1 MLLLRK
7 DAVLDSILSLYLQHM
22 SLFRKRKEK
31 EATKPFPIRTIEDLK
46 NSVNILFIDDIQFKT
61 VDALKEKDGWR
72 NIQKVRDIDSITQ
85 KELAEAHIIFVDVQG
100 VGKKLSFA
108 DEGLGLILAIKEH
121 YPEKKVVMYSAESN
135 GKVDAFHP
143 AANIVDGRLRKSA
156 SRYEFETT
164 IERLSQ
170 DAFCLD
176 NCAKHV
182 KEVLKRELGIDKSE
196 DEVKTIIMRIY
207 GNENNP
213 TVESIKK
220 EFGLNEIGSIASI
233 IQLLLLPIGA

>member
-1 MLLLRK
+1 
-7 DAVLDSILSLYLQHM
+7 
-22 SLFRKRKEK
+22 
-31 EATKPFPIRTIEDLK
+31 
-46 NSVNILFIDDIQFKT
+46 
-61 VDALKEKDGWR
+61 
-72 NIQKVRDIDSITQ
+72 
-85 KELAEAHIIFVDVQG
+85 
-100 VGKKLSFA
+100 
-108 DEGLGLILAIKEH
+108 
-121 YPEKKVVMYSAESN
+121 MYSAESN

-143 AANIVDGRLRKSA
+143 AANIVDGRLRKTA

-182 KEVLKRELGIDKSE
+182 KEVLKRELGVDKSE

-213 TVESIKK
+213 TAESIKK
-220 EFGLNEIGSIASI
+220 EFGLSEIGSIASI
-233 IQLLLLPIGA
+233 IQLLLLPIGV

>member
-1 MLLLRK
+1 MNFL
-7 DAVLDSILSLYLQHM
+7 
-22 SLFRKRKEK
+22 RKRKKK
-31 EATKPFPIRTIEDLK
+31 ESAKQFPIRTIEYLK
-46 NSVNILFIDDIQFKT
+46 NNVNILFIDDIQFKT
-61 VDALKEKDGWR
+61 IDALKEKDGWR

-143 AANIVDGRLRKSA
+143 AANIVDGRLRKGA

-164 IERLSQ
+164 VERLSQ

-176 NCAKHV
+176 NCAKHI
-182 KEVLKRELGIDKSE
+182 KEVLKREMGIDKSE
-196 DEVKTIIMRIY
+196 GEVKTIIMRIY
-207 GNENNP
+207 GNGSTP
-213 TVESIKK
+213 TADAIKK
-220 EFGLNEIGSIASI
+220 EFGLHEIGSIASI
-233 IQLLLLPIGA
+233 IQLLLLPIGV

>member
-1 MLLLRK
+1 MNIERIQWKLYPFIF
-7 DAVLDSILSLYLQHM
+7 SIQTNM
-22 SLFRKRKEK
+22 KLFKKKEPSNPR
-31 EATKPFPIRTIEDLK
+31 PFPVRSIDVLK
-46 NSVNILFIDDIQFKT
+46 NSVNILFIDDLQFNI

-72 NIQKVRDIDSITQ
+72 NIQKVRDIESITQ

-100 VGKKLSFA
+100 VGKKLSFT

-121 YPEKKVVMYSAESN
+121 YPEKKVVMYSAESK

-143 AANIVDGRLRKSA
+143 AANVVDGRLRKGA

-176 NCAKHV
+176 NCAKHI
-182 KEVLKRELGIDKSE
+182 KEVLKRELGIEKNE
-196 DEVKTIIMRIY
+196 EEVKTIIMNIY
-207 GNENNP
+207 GNGIAP
-213 TVESIKK
+213 TDDSIKK
-220 EFGLNEIGSIASI
+220 EFGLSEIGSIASI
-233 IQLLLLPIGA
+233 IQLLLLPIGL